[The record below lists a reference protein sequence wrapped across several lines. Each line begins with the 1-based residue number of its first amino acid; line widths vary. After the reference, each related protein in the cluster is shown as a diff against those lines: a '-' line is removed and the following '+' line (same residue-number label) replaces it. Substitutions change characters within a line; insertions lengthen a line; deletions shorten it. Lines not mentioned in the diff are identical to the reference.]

1 LRIISNAITAAAVFA
16 AMVGAPAAALALAPT
31 ALADPGDNGYYTPPP
46 VLPPPPAP
54 PGQSAYGPFP
64 QYNTGYPGDHGPY
77 GSGVA
82 MNPDGPCTM
91 WPGGP
96 PCG

>member
-1 LRIISNAITAAAVFA
+1 MTKTTIIVVVAAVL
-16 AMVGAPAAALALAPT
+16 MGIAPAVPT
-31 ALADPGDNGYYTPPP
+31 ALADPGDNGYDTPAPLPP
-46 VLPPPPAP
+46 VLPPPPPP

-64 QYNTGYPGDHGPY
+64 QYNVGHPGDHGPY

-82 MNPDGPCTM
+82 MNPGGSCTQ

-96 PCG
+96 PC